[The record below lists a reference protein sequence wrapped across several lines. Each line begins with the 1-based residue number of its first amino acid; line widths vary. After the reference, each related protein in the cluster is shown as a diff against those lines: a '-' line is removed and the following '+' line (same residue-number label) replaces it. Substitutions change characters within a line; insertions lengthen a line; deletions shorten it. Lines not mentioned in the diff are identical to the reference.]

1 MALGASAAG
10 ITRWVMRQGLVLV
23 VIGITV
29 GLVGALAMGRLI
41 QGLLFDVAPNDPLT
55 LSLVPLLLGAITLVA
70 GWLPARRAMK
80 IDPAIVLR
88 EE

>member
-1 MALGASAAG
+1 
-10 ITRWVMRQGLVLV
+10 MRQGLGLV
-23 VIGITV
+23 VIGIAV

-41 QGLLFDVAPNDPLT
+41 QGLLFDVAPSDPLT
-55 LSLVPLLLGAITLVA
+55 LTLVPLLLGAVTLVA